1 MMIIPLI
8 HIKVEKN
15 IMKINIIINIENI
28 KVEAGIDTII
38 KAGVEVIVEAIII
51 GIKNIILI
59 EEMRIIAIIVEI
71 KIIIVQVV

>member
-1 MMIIPLI
+1 MMIILLI

-15 IMKINIIINIENI
+15 IVKINIIINIENI
-28 KVEAGIDTII
+28 KVEADIDTII
-38 KAGVEVIVEAIII
+38 KAGVEVIVEVTII